1 MENDKR
7 PLPRPSGSW
16 EHARQMTSPTTDE
29 SCLNCGAG
37 LHGVYCHQCGQRATT
52 STPGIRDLLHEALHE
67 FLYLDRKIL
76 RTVKVLVMEPG
87 KITKDFVDGR
97 RASYISPLR
106 LYLAFSLLFF
116 LVAAVV
122 PSDQGGF
129 IDINTDAPDAESAE
143 EFSDSIR
150 TNLPRV
156 GFLLMPL
163 FAALTLAFYRR
174 RQPYY
179 SAHLIYS
186 LHFHSFTFLLLTFA
200 ALMSVAGTTGRVIGA
215 VWVPLTILYH
225 FTALKRLFGE
235 RWGRTIWK
243 GLAVGAL
250 YWVCL
255 IAAMFLL
262 ILVSLGLTY
271 SRI

>member
-1 MENDKR
+1 ME
-7 PLPRPSGSW
+7 GS
-16 EHARQMTSPTTDE
+16 
-29 SCLNCGAG
+29 
-37 LHGVYCHQCGQRATT
+37 
-52 STPGIRDLLHEALHE
+52 
-67 FLYLDRKIL
+67 
-76 RTVKVLVMEPG
+76 
-87 KITKDFVDGR
+87 GR
-97 RASYISPLR
+97 RKAGS
-106 LYLAFSLLFF
+106 
-116 LVAAVV
+116 V
-122 PSDQGGF
+122 

-200 ALMSVAGTTGRVIGA
+200 ALMSVAGTTGRIIGA